1 MKAKQS
7 LAIVPLVL
15 AVSAA
20 FAQQA
25 APVTR
30 AEVKQQVLTARA
42 NGTLSHAG
50 EAGPEE
56 MTLYRAQV
64 EAPPTLTRAER
75 KNAVLQARAAN
86 QLAHAG
92 AVAPEEEMAYARAH
106 PSTSTLTRAEVRQQV
121 LEARANG
128 TLVPAGQG
136 EYASAPGK
144 ARHSIFAKA
153 RRSPT
158 TTPSRPAAGGR

>member
-1 MKAKQS
+1 MKAKHIFTVAAFA
-7 LAIVPLVL
+7 LA
-15 AVSAA
+15 ASAA

-25 APVTR
+25 APLTR
-30 AEVKQQVLTARA
+30 AEVKQQVLAARA

-106 PSTSTLTRAEVRQQV
+106 PSTSTLTRAE
-121 LEARANG
+121 
-128 TLVPAGQG
+128 
-136 EYASAPGK
+136 
-144 ARHSIFAKA
+144 
-153 RRSPT
+153 
-158 TTPSRPAAGGR
+158 